1 MQRTMSSIDSK
12 GPQDVIVAEHP
23 PMVAAED
30 PVDDREYFLYPAKG
44 APASRAPR
52 LPHPSARVK
61 PF

>member
-1 MQRTMSSIDSK
+1 MSSIDSK

-30 PVDDREYFLYPAKG
+30 PVDDREYFLYPTKG
-44 APASRAPR
+44 AAASRAPR
-52 LPHPSARVK
+52 LPHPSARVR